1 MRTYEELVSEFMSRG
16 RYAAINSTWFTT
28 PPAPVHEE
36 KQKWIDELPIEEIK
50 VLINGLSNVAYT
62 GIWDSWIEYMEMI
75 ILTKIEEER
84 ARKLKELGI

>member
-1 MRTYEELVSEFMSRG
+1 MRTYEELVSEFVSRG
-16 RYAAINSTWFTT
+16 
-28 PPAPVHEE
+28 HEE

-62 GIWDSWIEYMEMI
+62 GIWDSWIKYMEMI

-84 ARKLKELGI
+84 TRKLKELGI

>member
-1 MRTYEELVSEFMSRG
+1 MRTYVELVAEFLSRG
-16 RYAAINSTWFTT
+16 A
-28 PPAPVHEE
+28 ED

-62 GIWDSWIEYMEMI
+62 GIWDSWIKYMEMI

-84 ARKLKELGI
+84 ERKLKELGI